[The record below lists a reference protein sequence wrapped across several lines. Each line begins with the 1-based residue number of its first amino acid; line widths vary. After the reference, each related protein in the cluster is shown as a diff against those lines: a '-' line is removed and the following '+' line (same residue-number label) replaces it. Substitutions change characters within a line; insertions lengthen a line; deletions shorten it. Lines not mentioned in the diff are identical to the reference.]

1 MARYL
6 VRVANTQG
14 DRPADVQRVAIMI
27 RNILGSK
34 ESASHFRVA
43 TNALEFNMFAKN
55 EKELDERK
63 RLLTQK
69 PFKIIDIR
77 LLDTAPRVVD
87 KEEALIE
94 GVQLFNQERFWEC
107 HEALEQA
114 WHPSKGV
121 ERDAVQSII
130 LTAAAFVHY
139 QKGEEETCLSILRR
153 ARDKMASAEN
163 YEKMDFKQLRQ
174 SIDRILDSG
183 KIQLFKIRMSRS

>member
-6 VRVANTQG
+6 VRVANNQAY
-14 DRPADVQRVAIMI
+14 RPADIQRVAIMI

-55 EKELDERK
+55 ENELDERK

-69 PFKIIDIR
+69 PFKIIDVR
-77 LLDTAPRVVD
+77 LLDTAPKVAD

-94 GVQLFNQERFWEC
+94 GVQLFNEERFWEC

-114 WHPSKGV
+114 WHPAKGA
-121 ERDAVQSII
+121 ERDAIQSII

-163 YEKMDFKQLRQ
+163 YEKMDFKQLQ
-174 SIDRILDSG
+174 QDIDGILDSG
-183 KIQLFKIRMSRS
+183 KIQLFKIRMSRT

>member
-1 MARYL
+1 VARYL
-6 VRVANTQG
+6 VRIANNQAY
-14 DRPADVQRVAIMI
+14 RPADVQRVSTMI
-27 RNILGSK
+27 RNVLGSK

-43 TNALEFNMFAKN
+43 TNTLEFNMFAKN
-55 EKELDERK
+55 ENELDERR

-69 PFKIIDIR
+69 PFKIIDVR
-77 LLDTAPRVVD
+77 LLDTAPKVVD
-87 KEEALIE
+87 KQEALIE
-94 GVQLFNQERFWEC
+94 GIQLFNEERFWEC

-121 ERDAVQSII
+121 ERDAIQSII

-163 YEKMDFKQLRQ
+163 HEKMDFKQLRQ
-174 SIDRILDSG
+174 NIDEILDSG
-183 KIQLFKIRMSRS
+183 KIQLFKIRMSRT

>member
-1 MARYL
+1 VARYL
-6 VRVANTQG
+6 VRIANNQAY
-14 DRPADVQRVAIMI
+14 RPADVQRVSTMI
-27 RNILGSK
+27 RNVLGSK

-43 TNALEFNMFAKN
+43 TNTLEFNMFAKN
-55 EKELDERK
+55 ENELDERR

-69 PFKIIDIR
+69 PFKIIDVR
-77 LLDTAPRVVD
+77 LLDTAPKVVD
-87 KEEALIE
+87 KQEALIE
-94 GVQLFNQERFWEC
+94 GIQLFNEERFWEC

-121 ERDAVQSII
+121 ERDAIQSII

-163 YEKMDFKQLRQ
+163 HEKMDFRQLRQ
-174 SIDRILDSG
+174 NIDEILDSG
-183 KIQLFKIRMSRS
+183 KIQLFKIRMSRT

>member
-1 MARYL
+1 MARYI
-6 VRVANTQG
+6 VRVANNQG
-14 DRPADVQRVAIMI
+14 YRPADVKRVATMI
-27 RNILGSK
+27 RNILGSR

-43 TNALEFNMFAKN
+43 TYALEFNMFAKN
-55 EKELDERK
+55 ENELDERK

-77 LLDTAPRVVD
+77 LLDTAPKVVD

-94 GVQLFNQERFWEC
+94 GVQLFNEERFWEC

-121 ERDAVQSII
+121 ERDAIQSII

-163 YEKMDFKQLRQ
+163 YEKMDFRQLRQ
-174 SIDRILDSG
+174 NIDGILDSG
-183 KIQLFKIRMSRS
+183 KIHLFKIRMSRT